1 MLTID
6 GSYGE
11 GGGQLLRLAAALS
24 AITATPIE
32 LVNVRAGREQPGLKA
47 QHLTAVRAVAQI
59 ADGSLE
65 GDTLRSTRLRFT
77 PGVARPGD
85 YHFDV
90 GTAGSIT
97 LVLQALLP
105 VLLGLA
111 GESSVTVTG
120 GTDVR
125 QAPPLDYFRHVLLGS
140 LARAGVQAECR
151 LLRRGYYPAGGG
163 EVTLRVRPA
172 PLLPLALERPGRR
185 GRIGGCA
192 HTARLPL
199 SIAQRMR
206 DSALAQL
213 PPELSAAARVELQ
226 AVDPER
232 SAGPGGA
239 VVLWTEH
246 DGATLGA
253 GAVAERGVRAEALG
267 ERVGRELAQD
277 LALGATLDVHAADQL
292 PVYLALSR
300 RPAAFRTR
308 ELSRH
313 ARTAMW
319 LIQQFLPVR
328 FDEQPQDGLTRV
340 GIAAR

>member
-1 MLTID
+1 
-6 GSYGE
+6 
-11 GGGQLLRLAAALS
+11 
-24 AITATPIE
+24 
-32 LVNVRAGREQPGLKA
+32 
-47 QHLTAVRAVAQI
+47 VAQI
-59 ADGSLE
+59 VDRRLE
-65 GDTLRSTRLRFT
+65 GDALRSTRLRLT
-77 PGVARPGD
+77 PGVARPGN
-85 YHFDV
+85 YRFDV

-125 QAPPLDYFRHVLLGS
+125 QAPPLDYFRNALLPM
-140 LARAGVQAECR
+140 LARAGVQAQCR
-151 LLRRGYYPAGGG
+151 LVRRGYYPAGGG
-163 EVTLRVRPA
+163 EVTLRVQPA
-172 PLLPLALERPGRR
+172 PPLVPPSLERPGRLR
-185 GRIGGCA
+185 HIGGCA
-192 HTARLPL
+192 HVARLPV

-213 PPELSAAARVELQ
+213 PPELSAAAQVQLQ
-226 AVDPER
+226 AVDPQQ

-239 VVLWTEH
+239 VVLWAEL
-246 DGATLGA
+246 DGAILGA
-253 GAVAERGVRAEALG
+253 GAVAERGVPAEALG

-292 PVYLALSR
+292 LVYLALSR

-340 GIAAR
+340 RIAVR